1 MTKMQRSSIFIFKM
15 FEKGL
20 SKNIRHVVT
29 KKNRHVVIK
38 KTRRRVATK
47 KTRRLPKNVLKYNE
61 GKRIAT
67 REFTDN
73 KFINK
78 YAEYFEEK
86 SRKIDTGRLQKS
98 DGVRKKVYESEW
110 TVKQMYP
117 FYSRNLSVEDC
128 HEFFNE
134 VVQSDTYKSLV
145 SKNKGELNPTL
156 RFMNPIK
163 NSRVAGSARL
173 GVISLRRGL
182 GCNKYTILHELA
194 HTSGNRHHD
203 LSFRVT
209 LIELV
214 KKFFGKNMSRDLKKT
229 FMRNG
234 LKMSMN
240 TKIKT
245 PSEWFKSYKNMS
257 VIRSKKN

>member
-47 KTRRLPKNVLKYNE
+47 KTRRLPINVSKYNE
-61 GKRIAT
+61 GKMIAS
-67 REFTDN
+67 REFSDN

-78 YAEYFEEK
+78 YAKYFEEK

-98 DGVRKKVYESEW
+98 DRGKQKVYKSEW
-110 TVKQMYP
+110 TVTRMYP
-117 FYSRNLSVEDC
+117 SYSRDLSVEDC
-128 HEFFNE
+128 RKFFNK
-134 VVQSDTYKSLV
+134 VVKSDTYKSLV

-214 KKFFGKNMSRDLKKT
+214 KKFFGKNMSRDLKTT

-234 LKMSMN
+234 LKMRMN

-257 VIRSKKN
+257 GIRNKKN